1 MYYKNE
7 KSMYPDVI
15 KWFHKILALKFPNS
29 SISVYNT
36 SNVVLSKFLFDR
48 RLHRFFPNYQTFE
61 IEVDITGVAR
71 SGDNAYIGFV
81 ECKLNKISLRDVS
94 QLLGYSKVAQPVF
107 SLILSPAGF
116 SDSINFLFNIH
127 RRDDILYYEKDKLI
141 HIAKWVKSR
150 QDIDYASLLPKGSQ
164 LI

>member
-1 MYYKNE
+1 MPYENE
-7 KSMYPDVI
+7 KSMYPDVV
-15 KWFHKILALKFPNS
+15 KWFRKILASKFPNS
-29 SISVYNT
+29 SIFVYDT
-36 SNVVLSKFLFDR
+36 SNIVLSKFLLDR
-48 RLHRFFPNYQTFE
+48 RLHKFFPNYQTFE
-61 IEVDITGVAR
+61 IEVDITGIVR
-71 SGDNAYIGFV
+71 SRDDANLGFV

-141 HIAKWVKSR
+141 HIAKWLESK